1 MRAKESWVN
10 NVNKDAFLPPE
21 LAVVEE
27 PEDDT
32 APAGP
37 R

>member
-1 MRAKESWVN
+1 MKAKESWVN
-10 NVNKDAFLPPE
+10 NVNKDAVLPPE
-21 LAVVEE
+21 LAVAEE

-32 APAGP
+32 VPADP